1 MKKKAEKNNEK
12 QNSGFIATLKPFKRL
27 FKESVKKYLGRLVLA
42 ALLMIIVAVCTSVVA
57 YIVGPTINK
66 VFLNKETDLLLPIC
80 ILTVFVYLVKTVST
94 YIQNIIL
101 KSVCTLVTTD
111 LCVSM
116 FAKIIKLPM
125 KEIHKMTNGKLLTL
139 FLTDINRVGNS
150 ISELFVTTLRDMLI
164 CVFLLGVVFY
174 NDWFLAIVAFIL
186 YPFVLMPIARLSKK
200 LKQDSN
206 SGMKNAQVI
215 TAKFNDVFNGLKT
228 IKSYNAERIEERNM
242 RRLLLKRT
250 RISLSFI
257 RRSVMGSPL
266 MEMVSGTSVALVIFI
281 GGYRIING
289 TCDVGKFF
297 SFFTAL
303 LMFLRPTKSLSG
315 VNVKIQQCV
324 NSLDRIYDFMDN
336 VCTEELIDGSKPE
349 MENATIKFE
358 NVCFDYYYEPKTI
371 QDVISGEERKSQD
384 EDNEDRDETFAI
396 VAKNINEKN
405 KSKYRIE
412 KIIDEEQ
419 NQTFATLN
427 DINIE
432 IKPHSKVAFVGSSG
446 CGKSTLVNLLMKLY
460 EYSKGK
466 ISINGV
472 DIKDIST
479 KYLRKNIAYIGQ
491 DNFLFDDTIRN
502 NILYGTSANTVDSET
517 LERAVELAQINFL
530 EQERKGIDAKV
541 GCSGSLLSLGQRQR
555 IAIARAIV
563 KDAPIVILDEATS
576 ALDASTE
583 HAIRDVVFNDM
594 ADKTAIIIAH
604 RLSTIV
610 NCDMIYVMHEGKIVD
625 HGTHTELLSHDGL
638 YKELWQNLND
648 SKDVK

>member
-1 MKKKAEKNNEK
+1 MKKKTEKSNEK
-12 QNSGFIATLKPFKRL
+12 RKSGFITTLKPFKRL
-27 FKESVKKYLGRLVLA
+27 FKESVRKYLGRLIIA
-42 ALLMIIVAVCTSVVA
+42 GLLMVIVAVCTSIVA

-80 ILTVFVYLVKTVST
+80 LLTVFVYLVKTVST

-125 KEIHKMTNGKLLTL
+125 KEIHKMTNGKLLTI

-150 ISELFVTTLRDMLI
+150 ISELFVTTLRDLLI

-315 VNVKIQQCV
+315 INAKIQECV

-336 VCTEELIDGSKPE
+336 VCTEELIEGSKPS
-349 MENATIKFE
+349 MEDATIKFE

-371 QDVISGEERKSQD
+371 QDVLGADDKRQEEEA
-384 EDNEDRDETFAI
+384 EDKDDTFAI
-396 VAKNINEKN
+396 VAKNINEK
-405 KSKYRIE
+405 KRSKY
-412 KIIDEEQ
+412 KIAKILEEEEQ

-502 NILYGTSANTVDSET
+502 NILYGTAANTVDSDT

-610 NCDMIYVMHEGKIVD
+610 NCDMIYVMNEGKIVD
-625 HGTHTELLSHDGL
+625 HGTHTELLSHNGL
-638 YKELWQNLND
+638 YKDLWQNLND
-648 SKDVK
+648 SKEVK

>member
-1 MKKKAEKNNEK
+1 MKKKTEKSNEK
-12 QNSGFIATLKPFKRL
+12 RKSGFITTLKPFKRL
-27 FKESVKKYLGRLVLA
+27 FKESVRKYLGRLVIA
-42 ALLMIIVAVCTSVVA
+42 GLLMIIVAVCTSVVA

-80 ILTVFVYLVKTVST
+80 LLTVFVYLVKTVST

-150 ISELFVTTLRDMLI
+150 ISELFVTTLRDVLI

-174 NDWFLAIVAFIL
+174 NDC

-289 TCDVGKFF
+289 MCDVGKFF

-315 VNVKIQQCV
+315 INAKIQECV
-324 NSLDRIYDFMDN
+324 NSLDRIYDFTDN
-336 VCTEELIDGSKPE
+336 VNTEELIEGSKPS
-349 MENATIKFE
+349 MEDATIKFE

-371 QDVISGEERKSQD
+371 QDVLGSDDKRQEEEA
-384 EDNEDRDETFAI
+384 EDKDDTFAI
-396 VAKNINEKN
+396 VAKNLNEK
-405 KSKYRIE
+405 KRSKY
-412 KIIDEEQ
+412 KIAKILEEEEQ

-530 EQERKGIDAKV
+530 EQERRGIDAKV

-594 ADKTAIIIAH
+594 TDKTAIIIAH

-610 NCDMIYVMHEGKIVD
+610 NCDMIYVMNEGKIVD
-625 HGTHTELLSHDGL
+625 QGTHTELLSHNGL

-648 SKDVK
+648 NKDIK

>member
-1 MKKKAEKNNEK
+1 MKKKSEKNDKK
-12 QNSGFIATLKPFKRL
+12 QKTGFIATLKPFKRL
-27 FKESVKKYLGRLVLA
+27 FKESVRKYLGRLVIA
-42 ALLMIIVAVCTSVVA
+42 GLLMIIVAVCTSVVA

-80 ILTVFVYLVKTVST
+80 LLTVFVYLVKTVST

-139 FLTDINRVGNS
+139 FLNDINRVGNS
-150 ISELFVTTLRDMLI
+150 ISELFVTTLRDVLI

-315 VNVKIQQCV
+315 INAKIQECV
-324 NSLDRIYDFMDN
+324 NSLDRIYDFADN
-336 VCTEELIDGSKPE
+336 VCTEELIEGSKPS
-349 MENATIKFE
+349 MEDATIKFE

-371 QDVISGEERKSQD
+371 QDVLGTDDKRQEED
-384 EDNEDRDETFAI
+384 AEDKDDTFAI
-396 VAKNINEKN
+396 VAKNLNEK
-405 KSKYRIE
+405 KRSKY
-412 KIIDEEQ
+412 KIAKILEEEEQ

-502 NILYGTSANTVDSET
+502 NILYGTAANKVDSET

-610 NCDMIYVMHEGKIVD
+610 NCDMIYVMNDGKIVD
-625 HGTHTELLSHDGL
+625 HGTHTELLSHNGL
-638 YKELWQNLND
+638 YRDLWQNLND
-648 SKDVK
+648 NSDVK

>member
-1 MKKKAEKNNEK
+1 MKKKSEKNDKK
-12 QNSGFIATLKPFKRL
+12 QKPGFIATLKPFKRL
-27 FKESVKKYLGRLVLA
+27 FKESVRKYLGRLVIA
-42 ALLMIIVAVCTSVVA
+42 GLLMIIVAVCTSVVA

-80 ILTVFVYLVKTVST
+80 LLTVFVYLVKTVST

-139 FLTDINRVGNS
+139 FLNDINRVGNS
-150 ISELFVTTLRDMLI
+150 ISELFVTTLRDVLI
-164 CVFLLGVVFY
+164 CAFLLGVVFY
-174 NDWFLAIVAFIL
+174 NDWFLAVVAFIL

-315 VNVKIQQCV
+315 INAKIQECV
-324 NSLDRIYDFMDN
+324 NSLDRIYDFADN

-349 MENATIKFE
+349 MEDATIKFE

-371 QDVISGEERKSQD
+371 QDVLGTDDKRQEEEA
-384 EDNEDRDETFAI
+384 EDKDDTFAI
-396 VAKNINEKN
+396 VAKNINEK
-405 KSKYRIE
+405 KRSKY
-412 KIIDEEQ
+412 KIAKILEEEEQ

-502 NILYGTSANTVDSET
+502 NILYGTAANTVDSDT

-576 ALDASTE
+576 A
-583 HAIRDVVFNDM
+583 
-594 ADKTAIIIAH
+594 
-604 RLSTIV
+604 
-610 NCDMIYVMHEGKIVD
+610 
-625 HGTHTELLSHDGL
+625 
-638 YKELWQNLND
+638 
-648 SKDVK
+648 